1 MPPKFGNYL
10 FRNLKGQSDA
20 GTANSP
26 SLEEAAELADQT
38 IVLRP
43 QDFVDGDSGSGALNW
58 SSLDPA
64 EIRIQFRDTSGFM
77 EGRSVIAEDVLR
89 RNYPMLV
96 PRAIRDEVQF
106 PLSLQSFVLQ
116 LP

>member
-43 QDFVDGDSGSGALNW
+43 QDFVDDDSGSGALNW
-58 SSLDPA
+58 PSLDPA
-64 EIRIQFRDTSGFM
+64 EFRIQFRATNGLM
-77 EGRSVIAEDVLR
+77 EGRVVIAADILR
-89 RNYPMLV
+89 RNHRLLPPPSLV
-96 PRAIRDEVQF
+96 VYLQF
-106 PLSLQSFVLQ
+106 P
-116 LP
+116 